1 MAAPVLDPTP
11 ATTTLPAVTG
21 RRRGSGSRGLER
33 SNVSDADLTRRGTR
47 FTFRVV
53 IIGAIALLALVTG
66 GPLLWLAKSAV
77 STTQDILTQPFALW
91 PSGVQWENLATAWNQ
106 IQIGRFTLNSLII
119 TSGEVVVALV
129 ASVTL
134 GYVLAVL
141 RPRYGNVLNGAI
153 MATLFIPGVISLI
166 PLYLTVI
173 DLGLLDSYWAV
184 WLPNGVS
191 AFNVLIM
198 KQYFQT
204 IPRELF
210 EAARV
215 DGAGPLRILW
225 SIVLP
230 MSRPIVATV
239 ALLAFVASWKDFLW
253 PLLALPSPAKQPLSV
268 GLSTVAPQADLAV
281 LMAGMFIAVLIPIAV
296 FLVFQRQFLR
306 GAGSAGAVKG

>member
-1 MAAPVLDPTP
+1 M
-11 ATTTLPAVTG
+11 TLTGSTRTLTAVTG
-21 RRRGSGSRGLER
+21 SSSRRRSANRSLDR
-33 SNVSDADLTRRGTR
+33 SNISDSDLSQAGTR

-53 IIGAIALLALVTG
+53 VGVVVALLAVVSA

-77 STTQDILTQPFALW
+77 STTQDILRDPFALW
-91 PSGVQWENLATAWNQ
+91 PSGIQWQNLADAWNQ
-106 IQIGRFTLNSLII
+106 IQIGRFTANSLII
-119 TSGEVVVALV
+119 TSGEVVVAV
-129 ASVTL
+129 FSAVTL

-141 RPRYGNVLNGAI
+141 RPKYGPVLNAAI

-173 DLGLLDSYWAV
+173 DLGLLDSYAAL
-184 WLPNGVS
+184 WLTNGVS

-210 EAARV
+210 EAATV

-230 MSRPIVATV
+230 MARPIIGVV

-253 PLLALPSPAKQPLSV
+253 PLLALPSPDKQPLSV
-268 GLSTVAPQADLAV
+268 GLATVAPQADLAV

-296 FLVFQRQFLR
+296 FAIFQKQFLT
-306 GAGSAGAVKG
+306 GAGSAGALKG

>member
-1 MAAPVLDPTP
+1 MALTGS
-11 ATTTLPAVTG
+11 TRTLTAVTG
-21 RRRGSGSRGLER
+21 PSRRGRSANRSLER
-33 SNVSDADLTRRGTR
+33 SNISDSDLSRASTR

-53 IIGAIALLALVTG
+53 VGVVVALLVVVSA
-66 GPLLWLAKSAV
+66 GPLLWLAKAAV
-77 STTQDILTQPFALW
+77 STTQDILRDPFGLW
-91 PSGVQWENLATAWNQ
+91 PSGIQWQNLTDAWNQ
-106 IQIGRFTLNSLII
+106 IQIGRFTANSLII
-119 TSGEVVVALV
+119 TSGEVIVAV
-129 ASVTL
+129 FSAVTL

-141 RPRYGNVLNGAI
+141 RPRYGAVLNAAI

-173 DLGLLDSYWAV
+173 DLGLLDTYAAL
-184 WLPNGVS
+184 WLTNGVS

-210 EAARV
+210 EAATV

-230 MSRPIVATV
+230 MARPIIGVV

-253 PLLALPSPAKQPLSV
+253 PLLALPSPDKQPLSV
-268 GLSTVAPQADLAV
+268 GLATVAPQADLAV

-296 FLVFQRQFLR
+296 FAIFQKQFLT
-306 GAGSAGAVKG
+306 GAGSAGALKG

>member
-1 MAAPVLDPTP
+1 MALTGS
-11 ATTTLPAVTG
+11 TRTLTSVTG
-21 RRRGSGSRGLER
+21 RARRRSAGRSLER
-33 SNVSDADLTRRGTR
+33 SNISDSDLSRASTR

-53 IIGAIALLALVTG
+53 VGVVVALLVVVAA

-77 STTQDILTQPFALW
+77 STTQDILRDPFALW
-91 PSGVQWENLATAWNQ
+91 PSGIQWQNLDDAWNQ
-106 IQIGRFTLNSLII
+106 IQIGRFTVNSVVI
-119 TSGEVVVALV
+119 TSGEVLV
-129 ASVTL
+129 AVFSAVTL

-141 RPRYGNVLNGAI
+141 RPKYGPVLNAAI

-173 DLGLLDSYWAV
+173 DLGLLDSYAAL
-184 WLPNGVS
+184 WLTNGVS

-210 EAARV
+210 EAATV

-225 SIVLP
+225 SVVLP
-230 MSRPIVATV
+230 MARPIIGVV

-253 PLLALPSPAKQPLSV
+253 PLLALPSPDKQPLSV
-268 GLSTVAPQADLAV
+268 GLATVAPQADLAV
-281 LMAGMFIAVLIPIAV
+281 LMAGMFIAVLIPIAM
-296 FLVFQRQFLR
+296 FAIFQKQFLT
-306 GAGSAGAVKG
+306 GAGSAGALKG

>member
-1 MAAPVLDPTP
+1 VEQVSLRERATETP
-11 ATTTLPAVTG
+11 NTRTPPGV
-21 RRRGSGSRGLER
+21 RGKER
-33 SNVSDADLTRRGTR
+33 SNVSPSDLGRRRTRNL
-47 FTFRVV
+47 FRVV
-53 IIGAIALLALVTG
+53 IWFTVGLLALVSA

-91 PSGVQWENLATAWNQ
+91 PSGIQWQNLSDAWTQ
-106 IQIGRFTLNSLII
+106 IQIDRFTLNSLII
-119 TSGEVVVALV
+119 TSGEVVVAV
-129 ASVTL
+129 FAAVTL

-141 RPRYGNVLNGAI
+141 RPRYGSVLNGAI

-210 EAARV
+210 EAARM

-230 MSRPIVATV
+230 MARPIVGVV

-253 PLLALPSPAKQPLSV
+253 PLLALPTPSKQPLSV
-268 GLSTVAPQADLAV
+268 GLATVAPQADLAV
-281 LMAGMFIAVLIPIAV
+281 LMAGMFIAVLIPLAV
-296 FLVFQRQFLR
+296 FMIFQKQFLS

>member
-1 MAAPVLDPTP
+1 MAIDE
-11 ATTTLPAVTG
+11 TTRTMSAVTG
-21 RRRGSGSRGLER
+21 TRRRRRATSRSLER
-33 SNVSDADLTRRGTR
+33 SNISDYDLSRTRTR
-47 FTFRVV
+47 FTFRLVV
-53 IIGAIALLALVTG
+53 ALTVVVLSIVSA
-66 GPLLWLAKSAV
+66 GPLLWLAKSAT

-91 PSGVQWENLATAWNQ
+91 PSGIQWQNLADAWNQ
-106 IQIGRFTLNSLII
+106 IQIGRFTLNSLAI
-119 TSGEVVVALV
+119 TSGEVLV
-129 ASVTL
+129 AVFSAVTL

-141 RPRYGNVLNGAI
+141 RPKYGPVLNAAI

-173 DLGLLDSYWAV
+173 DLGLLDSYWAI

-210 EAARV
+210 EAAHI
-215 DGAGPLRILW
+215 DGAGPVRILW

-230 MSRPIVATV
+230 MSRPIVGVV

-253 PLLALPSPAKQPLSV
+253 PLLALPTPAKQPLSV
-268 GLSTVAPQADLAV
+268 GLATVAPQADLAV

-296 FLVFQRQFLR
+296 FIAFQKQFLT
-306 GAGSAGAVKG
+306 GAGSAGAIKG

>member
-1 MAAPVLDPTP
+1 MTLTGSTRTLDAGAPRP
-11 ATTTLPAVTG
+11 A
-21 RRRGSGSRGLER
+21 RRRAARSLER
-33 SNVSDADLTRRGTR
+33 SNVSDADLSRAGTR
-47 FTFRVV
+47 IGFRLLIGVAIAFLVV
-53 IIGAIALLALVTG
+53 ISA

-77 STTQDILTQPFALW
+77 STTQDILATPFALW
-91 PSGVQWENLATAWNQ
+91 PSGIQWHNLADAWNQ
-106 IQIGRFTLNSLII
+106 IQIGRFTVNSII
-119 TSGEVVVALV
+119 LTTGEVVVAV
-129 ASVTL
+129 FAAVTI

-141 RPRYGNVLNGAI
+141 RPKYGPVLNAAI

-173 DLGLLDSYWAV
+173 DLGLLDSFWAV

-198 KQYFQT
+198 KQYFES

-215 DGAGPLRILW
+215 DGAGPIRILW

-230 MSRPIVATV
+230 MARPIIGVV
-239 ALLAFVASWKDFLW
+239 ALLAFVASWKDYLW
-253 PLLALPSPAKQPLSV
+253 PLLALPTPSKQPLSV

-281 LMAGMFIAVLIPIAV
+281 LMAGMFIAVIIPITV
-296 FLVFQRQFLR
+296 FITFQKQFLK
-306 GAGSAGAVKG
+306 GAGSAGAIKG

>member
-1 MAAPVLDPTP
+1 MANDAMTRTMPE
-11 ATTTLPAVTG
+11 VTG
-21 RRRGSGSRGLER
+21 APRRRRLTSRSLER
-33 SNVSDADLTRRGTR
+33 SNVSDADLTRPATR
-47 FTFRVV
+47 FTFRLVITIAIVV
-53 IIGAIALLALVTG
+53 LSIVAA
-66 GPLLWLAKSAV
+66 GPLLWLAKAAT
-77 STTQDILTQPFALW
+77 STTRDILADPFAFW
-91 PSGVQWENLATAWNQ
+91 PSGMQWQNLLDAWNQ
-106 IQIGRFTLNSLII
+106 IQIGRFTLNSLAI
-119 TSGEVVVALV
+119 TSGEVLV
-129 ASVTL
+129 AVFSAVTL

-141 RPRYGNVLNGAI
+141 RPKYGPVLNGAI

-210 EAARV
+210 EAASI
-215 DGAGPLRILW
+215 DGAGPIRILW

-230 MSRPIVATV
+230 MARPIVGVV

-253 PLLALPSPAKQPLSV
+253 PLLALPTPSKQPLSV
-268 GLSTVAPQADLAV
+268 GLATVAPQADLAV

-296 FLVFQRQFLR
+296 FVAFQKQFLS

>member
-1 MAAPVLDPTP
+1 MALTGS
-11 ATTTLPAVTG
+11 TRTLTAVTG
-21 RRRGSGSRGLER
+21 SSRRRSSANRSLER
-33 SNVSDADLTRRGTR
+33 SNISDSDLSKASTR

-53 IIGAIALLALVTG
+53 IGVVVALLVVVSA

-77 STTQDILTQPFALW
+77 STTQDILRDPFALW
-91 PSGVQWENLATAWNQ
+91 PSGIQWQNLADAWNQ
-106 IQIGRFTLNSLII
+106 IQIGRFTANSLII
-119 TSGEVVVALV
+119 TSGEVVVAV
-129 ASVTL
+129 FSAVTL

-141 RPRYGNVLNGAI
+141 RPKYGPVLNAAI

-173 DLGLLDSYWAV
+173 DLGLLDSYAAL
-184 WLPNGVS
+184 WLTNGVS

-230 MSRPIVATV
+230 MARPIIGVV

-253 PLLALPSPAKQPLSV
+253 PLLALPSPDKQPLSV
-268 GLSTVAPQADLAV
+268 GLATVAPQADLAV

-296 FLVFQRQFLR
+296 FAIFQKQFLT
-306 GAGSAGAVKG
+306 GAGSAGALKG

>member
-1 MAAPVLDPTP
+1 MAFTGS
-11 ATTTLPAVTG
+11 TRTLTAVTG
-21 RRRGSGSRGLER
+21 SSRRRSANRSLER
-33 SNVSDADLTRRGTR
+33 SNISDSDLSRASTR

-53 IIGAIALLALVTG
+53 VGVVIALLVVVSA
-66 GPLLWLAKSAV
+66 GPLLWLAKAAV
-77 STTQDILTQPFALW
+77 STTQDILRDPFALW
-91 PSGVQWENLATAWNQ
+91 PSGIQWQNLGDAWNQ
-106 IQIGRFTLNSLII
+106 IQIGRFTANSLII
-119 TSGEVVVALV
+119 TSGEVLV
-129 ASVTL
+129 AVFSAVTL

-141 RPRYGNVLNGAI
+141 RPKYGPVLNAAI

-173 DLGLLDSYWAV
+173 DLGLLDSYAAL
-184 WLPNGVS
+184 WLTNGVS

-210 EAARV
+210 EAATV

-230 MSRPIVATV
+230 MARPIIGVV

-253 PLLALPSPAKQPLSV
+253 PLLALPSPDKQPLSV
-268 GLSTVAPQADLAV
+268 GLATVAPQADLAV

-296 FLVFQRQFLR
+296 FAIFQKQFLT
-306 GAGSAGAVKG
+306 GAGSAGALKG

>member
-1 MAAPVLDPTP
+1 MALTGS
-11 ATTTLPAVTG
+11 TRTLTAVTG
-21 RRRGSGSRGLER
+21 SSRRRSANRSLER
-33 SNVSDADLTRRGTR
+33 SNISDSDLSRASTR

-53 IIGAIALLALVTG
+53 VGVVVALLVVVSA
-66 GPLLWLAKSAV
+66 GPLLWLAKAAV
-77 STTQDILTQPFALW
+77 STTQDILRDPFALW
-91 PSGVQWENLATAWNQ
+91 PSGIQWQNLGDAWNQ
-106 IQIGRFTLNSLII
+106 IQIGRFTANSLII
-119 TSGEVVVALV
+119 TSGEVLV
-129 ASVTL
+129 AVFSAVTL

-141 RPRYGNVLNGAI
+141 RPKYGPVLNAAI

-173 DLGLLDSYWAV
+173 DLGLLDSYAAL
-184 WLPNGVS
+184 WLTNGVS

-210 EAARV
+210 EAATV

-225 SIVLP
+225 SIALP
-230 MSRPIVATV
+230 MARPIIGVV

-253 PLLALPSPAKQPLSV
+253 PLLALPSPDKQPLSV
-268 GLSTVAPQADLAV
+268 GLATVAPQADLAV

-296 FLVFQRQFLR
+296 FAIFQKQFLT
-306 GAGSAGAVKG
+306 GAGSAGALKG

>member
-1 MAAPVLDPTP
+1 MSLTGSTRTL
-11 ATTTLPAVTG
+11 TTVGGEQSP
-21 RRRGSGSRGLER
+21 RRGRGIRSLER
-33 SNVSDADLTRRGTR
+33 SNVSDADLSKRSVRWGYR
-47 FTFRVV
+47 A
-53 IIGAIALLALVTG
+53 IMGAAIALLLLISA
-66 GPLLWLAKSAV
+66 GPLLWLAKAAV
-77 STTQDILTQPFALW
+77 STTQDILREPFAFW
-91 PSGVQWENLATAWNQ
+91 PSGIQWENIPDAWNQ
-106 IQIGRFTLNSLII
+106 IQIGRFTLNSVIL
-119 TSGEVVVALV
+119 TSGEVLV
-129 ASVTL
+129 AVFAAVTL

-141 RPRYGNVLNGAI
+141 RPVYGPVLNGAI

-215 DGAGPLRILW
+215 DGAGPVRILW

-230 MSRPIVATV
+230 MARPIIGVV

-253 PLLALPSPAKQPLSV
+253 PLLALPTPGKQPLSV
-268 GLSTVAPQADLAV
+268 GLSTVAPQAELAV

-296 FLVFQRQFLR
+296 FTVFQKQFIT

>member
-1 MAAPVLDPTP
+1 M
-11 ATTTLPAVTG
+11 TLTGSTRTLTAVTG
-21 RRRGSGSRGLER
+21 SSRRRRSANRSLER
-33 SNVSDADLTRRGTR
+33 SNISDSDLSRASTR

-53 IIGAIALLALVTG
+53 VGVVVALLVVVSA

-77 STTQDILTQPFALW
+77 STTQDILRDPFALW
-91 PSGVQWENLATAWNQ
+91 PSGIQWQNLADAWNQ
-106 IQIGRFTLNSLII
+106 IQIGRFTANSLII
-119 TSGEVVVALV
+119 TSGEVVVAV
-129 ASVTL
+129 FSAVTL

-141 RPRYGNVLNGAI
+141 RPKYGPVLNAAI

-173 DLGLLDSYWAV
+173 DLGLLDSYAAL
-184 WLPNGVS
+184 WLTNGVS

-210 EAARV
+210 EAATV

-230 MSRPIVATV
+230 MARPIIGVV

-253 PLLALPSPAKQPLSV
+253 PLLALPSPDKQPLSV
-268 GLSTVAPQADLAV
+268 GLATVAPQADLAV

-296 FLVFQRQFLR
+296 FAIFQKQFLT
-306 GAGSAGAVKG
+306 GAGSAGALKG

>member
-1 MAAPVLDPTP
+1 MSDATRTLEAVAGP
-11 ATTTLPAVTG
+11 ARA
-21 RRRGSGSRGLER
+21 RRRSGNRSLER
-33 SNVSDADLTRRGTR
+33 SNISDADLGRRGVR
-47 FTFRVV
+47 FGYRFVMTVAIV
-53 IIGAIALLALVTG
+53 ALTIISA

-77 STTQDILTQPFALW
+77 STTQDILREPFALW
-91 PSGVQWENLATAWNQ
+91 PSGIQWENLADAWNQ
-106 IQIGRFTLNSLII
+106 IQIGRFTLNSLMI
-119 TSGEVVVALV
+119 TSGEVLV
-129 ASVTL
+129 AVFSAVTL

-141 RPRYGNVLNGAI
+141 RPKYGPVLNGAI

-215 DGAGPLRILW
+215 DGAGPVRILW

-230 MSRPIVATV
+230 MARPIVGVV

-253 PLLALPSPAKQPLSV
+253 PLLALPSPTKQPLSV
-268 GLSTVAPQADLAV
+268 GLSTVAPQAELAV
-281 LMAGMFIAVLIPIAV
+281 LMAGMFIAVIIPITV
-296 FLVFQRQFLR
+296 FTVFQKQFIT

>member
-1 MAAPVLDPTP
+1 MATDG
-11 ATTTLPAVTG
+11 TTRTLPAVTG
-21 RRRGSGSRGLER
+21 PAPRRRLTSRSVER
-33 SNVSDADLTRRGTR
+33 SNVSDSDLSRPATR
-47 FTFRVV
+47 FTFRLV
-53 IIGAIALLALVTG
+53 IAVAIVLLTIVSA
-66 GPLLWLAKSAV
+66 GPLLWLAKSAT
-77 STTQDILTQPFALW
+77 STTQDILTQPFAFW
-91 PSGVQWENLATAWNQ
+91 PSGIQWQNLLDAWNQ
-106 IQIGRFTLNSLII
+106 IQIGRFTLNSLAI
-119 TSGEVVVALV
+119 TSGEVLV
-129 ASVTL
+129 AVFSAVTL

-141 RPRYGNVLNGAI
+141 RPKYGPVLNAAI

-210 EAARV
+210 EAANI
-215 DGAGPLRILW
+215 DGAGPVRILW

-230 MSRPIVATV
+230 MSRPIIGVV

-253 PLLALPSPAKQPLSV
+253 PLLALPTPARQPLSV
-268 GLSTVAPQADLAV
+268 GLATVAPQADLAV

-296 FLVFQRQFLR
+296 FVAFQKQFLT
-306 GAGSAGAVKG
+306 GAGSAGAIKG

>member
-1 MAAPVLDPTP
+1 MTLTGSTRTIAAVAP
-11 ATTTLPAVTG
+11 AAA
-21 RRRGSGSRGLER
+21 RRRTGSRSLER
-33 SNVSDADLTRRGTR
+33 SNVSDADLSRRSTRIV
-47 FTFRVV
+47 FRV
-53 IIGAIALLALVTG
+53 LLAVAIGLLVVISA

-91 PSGVQWENLATAWNQ
+91 PSGIQWHNLTDAWNQ
-106 IQIGRFTLNSLII
+106 IQIGRFTANSLIL
-119 TSGEVVVALV
+119 TTGEVVVAV
-129 ASVTL
+129 FASVTL

-141 RPRYGNVLNGAI
+141 RPKYGPVLNAAI

-198 KQYFQT
+198 KQYFET

-215 DGAGPLRILW
+215 DGAGPVRILW

-230 MSRPIVATV
+230 MARPIIGVV

-253 PLLALPSPAKQPLSV
+253 PLLALPTPGKQPLSV

-281 LMAGMFIAVLIPIAV
+281 LMAGMFIAVIIPITV
-296 FLVFQRQFLR
+296 FIAFQKQFLS

>member
-1 MAAPVLDPTP
+1 MAAT
-11 ATTTLPAVTG
+11 
-21 RRRGSGSRGLER
+21 RSLER
-33 SNVSDADLTRRGTR
+33 SNVSDADLSRRGTR
-47 FTFRVV
+47 LGFRLL
-53 IIGAIALLALVTG
+53 IGVTIALLALISA

-77 STTQDILTQPFALW
+77 STTQDILRDPFGWW
-91 PSGVQWENLATAWNQ
+91 PSGIQWQNIPDAWNQ
-106 IQIGRFTLNSLII
+106 IQIGKFTVNSLII
-119 TSGEVVVALV
+119 TSGEVVVAV
-129 ASVTL
+129 FAAVTL

-141 RPRYGNVLNGAI
+141 RPKYGPVLNAAI

-173 DLGLLDSYWAV
+173 DLGLLDSFWAV

-198 KQYFQT
+198 KQYFES

-215 DGAGPLRILW
+215 DGAGPVRILW

-230 MSRPIVATV
+230 MARPIIGVV

-253 PLLALPSPAKQPLSV
+253 PLLALPTPSKQPLSV

-281 LMAGMFIAVLIPIAV
+281 LMAGMLIAVLIPIAV
-296 FLVFQRQFLR
+296 FLIFQKQFLK
-306 GAGSAGAVKG
+306 GAGSAGAIKG

>member
-1 MAAPVLDPTP
+1 MNPTASTSAAPSV
-11 ATTTLPAVTG
+11 
-21 RRRGSGSRGLER
+21 RRRKATRGAER
-33 SNVSDADLTRRGTR
+33 SIVSDADLTRRGTR
-47 FTFRVV
+47 ISFR
-53 IIGAIALLALVTG
+53 AILAFAIVLLVTISA

-77 STTQDILTQPFALW
+77 STTQDILTQPFAFW
-91 PSGVQWENLATAWNQ
+91 PSGIQWHNLIDAWNQ
-106 IQIGRFTLNSLII
+106 IQIGRFTLNSLMV
-119 TSGEVVVALV
+119 TTGEVIVAV
-129 ASVTL
+129 FAAVTL

-141 RPRYGNVLNGAI
+141 RPRYGPVLNAAI

-198 KQYFQT
+198 KQYFES

-215 DGAGPLRILW
+215 DGAGPVRILW

-230 MSRPIVATV
+230 MARPIIGVV

-253 PLLALPSPAKQPLSV
+253 PLLALPTPSKQPLSV
-268 GLSTVAPQADLAV
+268 GLSTVAPTADLAV
-281 LMAGMFIAVLIPIAV
+281 LMAGMLIAVLIPIAL
-296 FLVFQRQFLR
+296 FITFQKQFIK
-306 GAGSAGAVKG
+306 GAGAAGAIKG

>member
-1 MAAPVLDPTP
+1 MAIDSSTR
-11 ATTTLPAVTG
+11 TMSAVTG
-21 RRRGSGSRGLER
+21 GERRRRTASRSLER
-33 SNVSDADLTRRGTR
+33 SNVSDYDLARTRTR
-47 FTFRVV
+47 FTFRLVV
-53 IIGAIALLALVTG
+53 GLTVVVLSIVSA
-66 GPLLWLAKSAV
+66 GPLLWLAKSAT
-77 STTQDILTQPFALW
+77 STTQDILTQPFSLW
-91 PSGVQWENLATAWNQ
+91 PSGIQWQNLADAWNQ
-106 IQIGRFTLNSLII
+106 IQIGRFTLNSLAI
-119 TSGEVVVALV
+119 TGGEVIVAV
-129 ASVTL
+129 FSAVTL

-141 RPRYGNVLNGAI
+141 RPKYGPVLNAAI

-173 DLGLLDSYWAV
+173 DLGLLDSYWAI

-210 EAARV
+210 EAAHI
-215 DGAGPLRILW
+215 DGAGPVRILW

-230 MSRPIVATV
+230 MSRPIIGVV

-253 PLLALPSPAKQPLSV
+253 PLLALPTPAKQPLSV
-268 GLSTVAPQADLAV
+268 GLATVAPQADLAV

-296 FLVFQRQFLR
+296 FIAFQKQFLT
-306 GAGSAGAVKG
+306 GAGSAGAIKG

>member
-1 MAAPVLDPTP
+1 MAAN
-11 ATTTLPAVTG
+11 
-21 RRRGSGSRGLER
+21 RSLER
-33 SNVSDADLTRRGTR
+33 SNVSDADLSRRGTR
-47 FTFRVV
+47 IGFRLLVGAVV
-53 IIGAIALLALVTG
+53 ALLVLISA

-77 STTQDILTQPFALW
+77 STTQDILADPFGWW
-91 PSGVQWENLATAWNQ
+91 PSGIQWQNIPDAWNQ
-106 IQIGRFTLNSLII
+106 IQIGKFTLNSLIV
-119 TSGEVVVALV
+119 TSGEVIVAVVA
-129 ASVTL
+129 AVTL

-141 RPRYGNVLNGAI
+141 RPKYGPVLNAAI

-198 KQYFQT
+198 KQYFQS

-215 DGAGPLRILW
+215 DGAGPVRVLW

-230 MSRPIVATV
+230 MARPIIGVV

-253 PLLALPSPAKQPLSV
+253 PLLALPTPAKQPLSV

-281 LMAGMFIAVLIPIAV
+281 LMAGMLIAVLIPIAV
-296 FLVFQRQFLR
+296 FLIFQKQFLK
-306 GAGSAGAVKG
+306 GAGSAGAIKG

>member
-1 MAAPVLDPTP
+1 MALTGSTRTLTSITGP
-11 ATTTLPAVTG
+11 A
-21 RRRGSGSRGLER
+21 RRRSAGRSLER
-33 SNVSDADLTRRGTR
+33 SNISDSDLSRASTR

-53 IIGAIALLALVTG
+53 VGVVVALLVVIAA

-77 STTQDILTQPFALW
+77 STTQDILRDPFALW
-91 PSGVQWENLATAWNQ
+91 PSGIQWQNLGDAWSQ
-106 IQIGRFTLNSLII
+106 IQIGRFTVNSLVI
-119 TSGEVVVALV
+119 TSGEVLV
-129 ASVTL
+129 AVFSAVTL

-141 RPRYGNVLNGAI
+141 RPKYGPVLNAAI

-173 DLGLLDSYWAV
+173 DLGLLDSYAAL
-184 WLPNGVS
+184 WLTNGVS

-210 EAARV
+210 EAATV

-225 SIVLP
+225 SVVLP
-230 MSRPIVATV
+230 MARPIIGVV

-253 PLLALPSPAKQPLSV
+253 PLLALPSPDKQPLSV
-268 GLSTVAPQADLAV
+268 GLATVAPQADLAV
-281 LMAGMFIAVLIPIAV
+281 LMAGMFIAVLIPIAM
-296 FLVFQRQFLR
+296 FAIFQKQFLT
-306 GAGSAGAVKG
+306 GAGSAGALKG

>member
-1 MAAPVLDPTP
+1 MALTGS
-11 ATTTLPAVTG
+11 TRTLTSVTG
-21 RRRGSGSRGLER
+21 PARRRSTGRSLER
-33 SNVSDADLTRRGTR
+33 SNISDSDLSRASTR

-53 IIGAIALLALVTG
+53 VWVVVALLAVVAA

-77 STTQDILTQPFALW
+77 STTQDILRDPFALW
-91 PSGVQWENLATAWNQ
+91 PSGIQWQNLGDAWNQ
-106 IQIGRFTLNSLII
+106 IQIGRFTANSLLI
-119 TSGEVVVALV
+119 TSGEVIVAV
-129 ASVTL
+129 FSAVTL
-134 GYVLAVL
+134 GYVLAIL
-141 RPRYGNVLNGAI
+141 RPKYGPVLNAAI

-173 DLGLLDSYWAV
+173 DLGLLDSYAAL
-184 WLPNGVS
+184 WLTNGVS

-210 EAARV
+210 EAATV

-230 MSRPIVATV
+230 MARPIIGVV

-253 PLLALPSPAKQPLSV
+253 PLLALPSPDKQPLSV
-268 GLSTVAPQADLAV
+268 GLATVAPQADLAV

-296 FLVFQRQFLR
+296 FAIFQKQFLT
-306 GAGSAGAVKG
+306 GAGSAGALKG

>member
-1 MAAPVLDPTP
+1 MADAGAPRT
-11 ATTTLPAVTG
+11 ATLVTG
-21 RRRGSGSRGLER
+21 PSSRRRTAGSRSLER
-33 SNVSDADLTRRGTR
+33 SNVSDADLSRRGTR
-47 FTFRVV
+47 IGFRLL
-53 IIGAIALLALVTG
+53 IGAAIALLVTISA

-77 STTQDILTQPFALW
+77 STTQDILSDPFGWW
-91 PSGVQWENLATAWNQ
+91 PSGIQLGNLADAWNQ
-106 IQIGRFTLNSLII
+106 IQIGRFTLNSLIV
-119 TSGEVVVALV
+119 TSGEVVVAV
-129 ASVTL
+129 FAAVTL

-141 RPRYGNVLNGAI
+141 RPRYGAVLNGAI

-204 IPRELF
+204 IPREVF

-215 DGAGPLRILW
+215 DGAGPIRVLW

-230 MSRPIVATV
+230 MARPIVGVV

-281 LMAGMFIAVLIPIAV
+281 LMAGMLIAVLIPLAV
-296 FLVFQRQFLR
+296 FLVFQKQFLT